1 MFFSLNLIKNV
12 WFGSCNKTKES
23 KKQKYT
29 QKYHFQISMKALKA
43 ATLKYFG
50 SLDDCP
56 ALIAQV

>member
-23 KKQKYT
+23 KKPKYT

-50 SLDDCP
+50 SLDV
-56 ALIAQV
+56 AQV